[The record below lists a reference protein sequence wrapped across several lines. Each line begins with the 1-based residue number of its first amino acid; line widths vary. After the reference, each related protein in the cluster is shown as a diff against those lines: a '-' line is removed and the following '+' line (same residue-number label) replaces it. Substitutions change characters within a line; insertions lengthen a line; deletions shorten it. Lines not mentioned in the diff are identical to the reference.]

1 MNRPLAAIAF
11 SLAVSLCGTAIAQV
25 DISNP
30 RRLMFAA
37 DATDNIIDV
46 VDLIDEEVV
55 FRIET
60 KYPVDDL
67 LATPYAPVLVYTNI
81 ERRLVSVYNLR
92 SQELAK
98 EIVLRSHQDPR
109 LEAPLE
115 QLVEVGSYADRRLSR
130 RGRRGS
136 GKEKS

>member
-30 RRLMFAA
+30 RRLMFVA
-37 DATDNIIDV
+37 DATDNIIDI

-60 KYPVDDL
+60 KYPIDDL
-67 LATPYAPVLVYTNI
+67 VATPYAP
-81 ERRLVSVYNLR
+81 
-92 SQELAK
+92 A
-98 EIVLRSHQDPR
+98 
-109 LEAPLE
+109 
-115 QLVEVGSYADRRLSR
+115 G
-130 RGRRGS
+130 
-136 GKEKS
+136 